1 MNKLAT
7 CILAAALPGAALAD
21 GAALFADN
29 CAACHAEGGV
39 GTPGLAPPLVD
50 AELWTRLGPKAP
62 DYIAGVLTSGLT
74 GRITVAA
81 VDYIGLAMPEQTQLT
96 PAEMAEV
103 ASYVLQ
109 TLNGLEQPVTEELA
123 AATLASPPD
132 HAALRKLRKGE

>member
-1 MNKLAT
+1 
-7 CILAAALPGAALAD
+7 
-21 GAALFADN
+21 
-29 CAACHAEGGV
+29 
-39 GTPGLAPPLVD
+39 
-50 AELWTRLGPKAP
+50 
-62 DYIAGVLTSGLT
+62 
-74 GRITVAA
+74 
-81 VDYIGLAMPEQTQLT
+81 MPEQTQLT